1 MINDTHPRIK
11 RVHPSKLASETLT
24 RVTPTHK
31 RKQNASTRMTEETV
45 GQRHADSISLKYEA
59 NNNNSNSSKNKT
71 HAVNR

>member
-11 RVHPSKLASETLT
+11 RVHPRKLASEILT

-31 RKQNASTRMTEETV
+31 RKQNASTRMTV
-45 GQRHADSISLKYEA
+45 GQRQADSVSLKYEA
-59 NNNNSNSSKNKT
+59 NNNNSNSSKYKT